1 MRRWLKVRESSLKT
15 LEQVRMYSIPISDPR
30 IRELITWYLRTLQ
43 KAIDIIWENIDWRY
57 RFPRIERRKRRQVVI
72 IPSKF
77 KVPELPKSKSFKR
90 KLRDDLLQN
99 CPYAR
104 HWVDAVIRTAYSIME
119 SWRKRYLKGGA
130 RRVKPRVEK
139 RFARCKITLMKVDY
153 REKRIRITIKPGE
166 YIEVSW
172 SSRWF
177 AKRVKGWRVGEVVLK
192 DDRVLIPFKSTRII
206 KVRGVVAWDS
216 NELSLDGFSP
226 DIGFIRVDLK
236 PLQSMKIVYEMK
248 KRVAQSKGLKE
259 IYEKYVARE
268 RNRERDFVNKLVNG
282 LTRLFPN
289 TIHVFEN
296 LEKDDLISKK
306 RVRKSR
312 RKRNARTPWKIIQ
325 KKISERTV
333 VVKVSP
339 KNTSRTCPQCGCV
352 VKTQVGRLF
361 KCPRCGFELDRQKL
375 ASINIYLKHLRMRG
389 LPHSNDLEKAVKGE
403 LWVGVTPSGWSP
415 MIWIPVK
422 GILRA
427 VKPRVESLVS
437 NNIKLYENQTPSPK
451 IIFYT

>member
-1 MRRWLKVRESSLKT
+1 
-15 LEQVRMYSIPISDPR
+15 MYSIPISDHR
-30 IRELITWYLRTLQ
+30 VSELITWYLNALQ
-43 KAIDIIWENIDWRY
+43 RAIDIIWENIEWKY
-57 RFPRIERRKRRQVVI
+57 RLPRIERRKRKQVVI
-72 IPSKF
+72 IPYKL
-77 KVPELPKSKSFKR
+77 KVPELPKDKSFKK
-90 KLRDDLLQN
+90 KLRDELLLN
-99 CPYAR
+99 CPYAK

-119 SWRKRYLKGGA
+119 SWRKRYIKGRA
-130 RRVKPRVEK
+130 RKIKPRVKK

-153 REKRIRITIKPGE
+153 REKRIRITLKPGE

-177 AKRVKGWRVGEVVLK
+177 TKRVESWRVGEVVLK

-226 DIGFIRVDLK
+226 DIGFIKVNLK

-259 IYEKYVARE
+259 IYEKYVVRE

-306 RVRKSR
+306 RVRKIR
-312 RKRNARTPWKIIQ
+312 RKRNARTPWKLFQ
-325 KKISERTV
+325 KKISEKTV
-333 VVKVSP
+333 IVKVSP
-339 KNTSRTCPQCGCV
+339 KNTSRTCPRCGCV

-389 LPHSNDLEKAVKGE
+389 LPHSNDPEETMKGE
-403 LWVGVTPSGWSP
+403 LWVGVTPSGRSP
-415 MIWIPVK
+415 VIWIPVK
-422 GILRA
+422 RDPEDCEAKG
-427 VKPRVESLVS
+427 
-437 NNIKLYENQTPSPK
+437 
-451 IIFYT
+451 